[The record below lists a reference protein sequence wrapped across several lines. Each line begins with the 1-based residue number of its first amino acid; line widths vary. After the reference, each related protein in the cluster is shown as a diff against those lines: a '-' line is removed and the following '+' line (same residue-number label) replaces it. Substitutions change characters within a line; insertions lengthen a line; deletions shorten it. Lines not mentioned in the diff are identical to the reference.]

1 MGKFIH
7 KILYRTL
14 PLEGYLRAVSRLFFL
29 WQRLGIGREAPA
41 TEYVYHLPKLVR
53 AGDTC
58 IDIGANLGYYA
69 RTISRLAGPAG
80 KVYAVEPV
88 APIRKVLSR
97 NLRRC
102 ANTEILPYALGTESK
117 PIVMAND
124 SARETGYFGTGQNF
138 VNDAGGRADVEFTA
152 QMRRG
157 SELFG
162 KLERLDFIKCDI
174 EGYEVIVMRE
184 MRPLLERHRPTV
196 DRNGRRKPPADR
208 RALHRTGLHGL
219 HARPRTGDPA
229 DGRLVERHHLPPRK
243 LTMNGNYILL
253 RGSEAPILPH
263 SGTKPFPE
271 GRVWD
276 GVRLANGVEDDEYGG
291 REPESE
297 QNNNLITYE
306 L

>member
-1 MGKFIH
+1 
-7 KILYRTL
+7 
-14 PLEGYLRAVSRLFFL
+14 
-29 WQRLGIGREAPA
+29 
-41 TEYVYHLPKLVR
+41 
-53 AGDTC
+53 
-58 IDIGANLGYYA
+58 
-69 RTISRLAGPAG
+69 
-80 KVYAVEPV
+80 VEPV

-196 DRNGRRKPPADR
+196 LIETGGENRPQIV
-208 RALHRTGLHGL
+208 ALFTGLGY
-219 HARPRTGDPA
+219 TGYTLD
-229 DGRLVERHHLPPRK
+229 R
-243 LTMNGNYILL
+243 
-253 RGSEAPILPH
+253 
-263 SGTKPFPE
+263 
-271 GRVWD
+271 
-276 GVRLANGVEDDEYGG
+276 G
-291 REPESE
+291 REIPLTDDSSKDIIFRPG
-297 QNNNLITYE
+297 N
-306 L
+306 